1 MYIIV
6 HTLLIM
12 THSSRIVSRVRRN
25 IQFFSFRAG
34 FIPLLLIYKKCKS
47 LDGFSLAKLCS
58 FTKFAKLSP
67 AKPSCYIYSTYVLI
81 FILFSQLIEGEEI
94 IPVFQ
99 PLANYRF
106 TTCGSRDREGPT
118 YMECT
123 EHYCNSGSL
132 VCGHLLNEG
141 TRGSQIFVVPRSG
154 NYTVTI
160 AGASGGHGVCSNYSG
175 LGVIVRETVQF
186 RRGEILRILVGQQG
200 TSACDGHQDVDVCQL
215 SNDTEACA
223 EMWLRNRLDL
233 LLQQLYIYDGG
244 GGGGGASLLEYN
256 NSNFFPIV
264 IAPGGGGAGA
274 IYNITTFLSVL
285 SITHNDSDDLELY
298 KNYTYGHAFETSS
311 GTANGTIGTQVFID
325 SAGAG
330 AGYDEFIIQ
339 AERDPHALFLNGFGG
354 QDCNVIARTS
364 EPLPFLDTHGG
375 FGGGGG
381 GCNGGGGGGGYTG
394 GSIIAFGAELA
405 GEGGYSWPD
414 PPWPLMGYNDGD
426 GYVEL
431 FLESCGCTYN
441 CTIYNQS
448 SFECSCPSNA
458 LLAPNGFDCY
468 REGTKIIYL
477 LM

>member
-1 MYIIV
+1 MCV
-6 HTLLIM
+6 CVCVCVCVCARA
-12 THSSRIVSRVRRN
+12 RICVCVDR
-25 IQFFSFRAG
+25 
-34 FIPLLLIYKKCKS
+34 
-47 LDGFSLAKLCS
+47 
-58 FTKFAKLSP
+58 
-67 AKPSCYIYSTYVLI
+67 CYGHL
-81 FILFSQLIEGEEI
+81 
-94 IPVFQ
+94 IPVCQ
-99 PLANYRF
+99 LLANYRF

-132 VCGHLLNEG
+132 VCDHLLSEG

-200 TSACDGHQDVDVCQL
+200 TSACDDDEDIDVCQM
-215 SNDTEACA
+215 SNDTVACETLWKTFYA
-223 EMWLRNRLDL
+223 NLSNGRLYL
-233 LLQQLYIYDGG
+233 YDGG

-256 NSNFFPIV
+256 DSSLNNFSPIV

-274 IYNITTFLSVL
+274 IYNVTAVL
-285 SITHNDSDDLELY
+285 SSLSIIFTQNDSTALY
-298 KNYTYGHAFETSS
+298 NNQTYGHAFETFSKH
-311 GTANGTIGTQVFID
+311 ANGTVGIQNIPD
-325 SAGAG
+325 SAGPG
-330 AGYDEFIIQ
+330 AGYYDFI
-339 AERDPHALFLNGFGG
+339 DPALVDPKPLEHFGFGG
-354 QDCNVIARTS
+354 LDCGVNVRTT
-364 EPLPFLDTHGG
+364 EPLPFPDTHGG

-394 GSIIAFGAELA
+394 GSNIDDGAELA

-441 CTIYNQS
+441 CIIYNQS
-448 SFECSCPSNA
+448 SFECSCPSNT

-468 REGTKIIYL
+468 REGY
-477 LM
+477 

>member
-1 MYIIV
+1 
-6 HTLLIM
+6 
-12 THSSRIVSRVRRN
+12 
-25 IQFFSFRAG
+25 
-34 FIPLLLIYKKCKS
+34 
-47 LDGFSLAKLCS
+47 
-58 FTKFAKLSP
+58 
-67 AKPSCYIYSTYVLI
+67 
-81 FILFSQLIEGEEI
+81 
-94 IPVFQ
+94 
-99 PLANYRF
+99 
-106 TTCGSRDREGPT
+106 
-118 YMECT
+118 MECT
-123 EHYCNSGSL
+123 EHYCNYGSL

-200 TSACDGHQDVDVCQL
+200 TSACDGHQNNDFCQI
-215 SNDTEACA
+215 SNDAEACA
-223 EMWLRNRLDL
+223 NMWDKNV
-233 LLQQLYIYDGG
+233 QFYTFDGG

-285 SITHNDSDDLELY
+285 NITHSDTNNADYLEFY
-298 KNYTYGHAFETSS
+298 RSYPYGHAFETSS
-311 GTANGTIGTQVFID
+311 ILANGTIGSGISIG
-325 SAGAG
+325 SAGPG
-330 AGYDEFIIQ
+330 AGYDEFTIQ
-339 AERDPHALFLNGFGG
+339 VATLPHALSLNGFGG
-354 QDCNVIARTS
+354 QDCSVISRTT
-364 EPLPFLDTHGG
+364 EPLPFPDTHGG

-394 GSIIAFGAELA
+394 GSIIVNGAELA

-414 PPWPLMGYNDGD
+414 PPWPLIGYNDGD

-468 REGTKIIYL
+468 REGTK
-477 LM
+477 

>member
-1 MYIIV
+1 M
-6 HTLLIM
+6 
-12 THSSRIVSRVRRN
+12 
-25 IQFFSFRAG
+25 F
-34 FIPLLLIYKKCKS
+34 
-47 LDGFSLAKLCS
+47 
-58 FTKFAKLSP
+58 
-67 AKPSCYIYSTYVLI
+67 
-81 FILFSQLIEGEEI
+81 
-94 IPVFQ
+94 
-99 PLANYRF
+99 LANYRF

-123 EHYCNSGSL
+123 EHYCNFGSL

-215 SNDTEACA
+215 SDDTEACETLWSTTYA
-223 EMWLRNRLDL
+223 NLSSGEF
-233 LLQQLYIYDGG
+233 YIFDGG
-244 GGGGGASLLEYN
+244 GGGGGASLLE
-256 NSNFFPIV
+256 FIIARQIPIV

-274 IYNITTFLSVL
+274 LYNITTFLSL
-285 SITHNDSDDLELY
+285 LNITHKNSNLEELY
-298 KNYTYGHAFETSS
+298 KNNTYGHAYESFSEKV
-311 GTANGTIGTQVFID
+311 NGTTGAQVLVQ

-330 AGYDEFIIQ
+330 AGYKPATYFQILSGPDEL
-339 AERDPHALFLNGFGG
+339 DSYGYGG
-354 QDCNVIARTS
+354 QDCGVNVRTS
-364 EPLPFLDTHGG
+364 KPLLFPDTHGG

-394 GSIIAFGAELA
+394 GSIIADGAELA
-405 GEGGYSWPD
+405 GEGGYSWPN
-414 PPWPLMGYNDGD
+414 PPWPLIGYNDGD

-441 CTIYNQS
+441 CIIYNQS

-468 REGTKIIYL
+468 REGCMIL
-477 LM
+477 NR

>member
-1 MYIIV
+1 M
-6 HTLLIM
+6 
-12 THSSRIVSRVRRN
+12 
-25 IQFFSFRAG
+25 
-34 FIPLLLIYKKCKS
+34 
-47 LDGFSLAKLCS
+47 
-58 FTKFAKLSP
+58 
-67 AKPSCYIYSTYVLI
+67 
-81 FILFSQLIEGEEI
+81 
-94 IPVFQ
+94 FQ

-132 VCGHLLNEG
+132 VCDHLLNEG

-175 LGVIVRETVQF
+175 LGVIVKKTVQF
-186 RRGEILRILVGQQG
+186 RRGEVLRILVGQQG
-200 TSACDGHQDVDVCQL
+200 TSACNGHQDIDVCQM
-215 SNDTEACA
+215 SNHIEAC
-223 EMWLRNRLDL
+223 ETLWNT
-233 LLQQLYIYDGG
+233 IYANLSFGEFHLFDGG

-256 NSNFFPIV
+256 NYNFLPIV

-285 SITHNDSDDLELY
+285 NITHDDSDDLEELY
-298 KNYTYGHAFETSS
+298 RNYTYGHAFETSS
-311 GTANGTIGTQVFID
+311 RIANGTTGIAMYTD
-325 SAGAG
+325 SAGPG
-330 AGYDEFIIQ
+330 AGYDEIGTEIRID
-339 AERDPHALFLNGFGG
+339 AHALSLNGFGG
-354 QDCNVIARTS
+354 QDCSVVADTS
-364 EPLPFLDTHGG
+364 EPLLFLDTHGG

-381 GCNGGGGGGGYTG
+381 GCDGGGGGGGYTG
-394 GSIIAFGAELA
+394 GSIIALSAALA

-414 PPWPLMGYNDGD
+414 PPWPLIGYNDGD

-441 CTIYNQS
+441 CIVDNQS

-468 REGTKIIYL
+468 REGTK
-477 LM
+477 